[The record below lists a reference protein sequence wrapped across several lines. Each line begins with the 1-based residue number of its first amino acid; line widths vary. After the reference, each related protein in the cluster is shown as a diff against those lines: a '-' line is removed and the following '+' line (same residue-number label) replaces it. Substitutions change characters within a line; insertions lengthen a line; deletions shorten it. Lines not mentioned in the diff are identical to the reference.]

1 MIATLNAAGTSGAL
15 NRQWSV
21 RSEPRPVIQASQ
33 RQISFQTGGNRIGI
47 CNISLSIYF
56 IFQPI
61 N

>member
-47 CNISLSIYF
+47 CNLFHCPYILF
-56 IFQPI
+56 F